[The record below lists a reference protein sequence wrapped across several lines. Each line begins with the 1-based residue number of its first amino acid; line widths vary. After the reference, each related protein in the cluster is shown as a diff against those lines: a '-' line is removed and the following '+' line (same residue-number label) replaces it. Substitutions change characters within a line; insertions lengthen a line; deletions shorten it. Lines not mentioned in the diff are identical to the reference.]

1 MEYIKLQLGCLM
13 VIAYIVFL
21 YYKEHRRFQLPWT
34 LSLFDVLL
42 TIGIACMLLDG
53 LTAYTV
59 NHLDTVNETLNRI
72 LHGLF
77 LSSVDAVIFIQ
88 FLYIL
93 DETEGMDRQRGSRKL
108 LFLPFAV
115 NILLVFLFLPEL
127 EYRHGR
133 ISNYS
138 MGISAYTC
146 YVMAAIYILLT
157 IGIVF
162 RRWKYIEGH
171 KRTSIL
177 TCLLVIVLVT
187 GYQMM
192 VPDSLLTS
200 IGTLIILLGAYLNL
214 ENPALKEL
222 GRYHD
227 EMVMGFAT
235 LIENRDD
242 STGGHV
248 KRTTQYVK
256 LLVEEL
262 RHRGYYK
269 EILTQDYIRNLQ
281 MAAPM
286 HDVGKISIPDAILQ
300 KPGKLTA
307 EEFDVMKQHTVRGGR
322 IIQET
327 FSRMGNR
334 QYLEMAWQIARYHHE
349 KWNGNGYPEGLKGEE
364 IPLCARIMAIADVFD
379 AVSEKRCY
387 RDALPLEKC
396 FEIIRVGCGRDFDPL
411 LTEVFLDLQEKVIK
425 VHRGQEN
432 HRG

>member
-1 MEYIKLQLGCLM
+1 MIRVM
-13 VIAYIVFL
+13 IA
-21 YYKEHRRFQLPWT
+21 
-34 LSLFDVLL
+34 
-42 TIGIACMLLDG
+42 
-53 LTAYTV
+53 
-59 NHLDTVNETLNRI
+59 
-72 LHGLF
+72 
-77 LSSVDAVIFIQ
+77 
-88 FLYIL
+88 
-93 DETEGMDRQRGSRKL
+93 
-108 LFLPFAV
+108 
-115 NILLVFLFLPEL
+115 
-127 EYRHGR
+127 
-133 ISNYS
+133 
-138 MGISAYTC
+138 
-146 YVMAAIYILLT
+146 
-157 IGIVF
+157 
-162 RRWKYIEGH
+162 
-171 KRTSIL
+171 
-177 TCLLVIVLVT
+177 
-187 GYQMM
+187 
-192 VPDSLLTS
+192 
-200 IGTLIILLGAYLNL
+200 
-214 ENPALKEL
+214 
-222 GRYHD
+222 
-227 EMVMGFAT
+227 
-235 LIENRDD
+235 DD
-242 STGGHV
+242 SAFMRMVLKKLFSGADDFEVVGVAHDGQEAVEKV
-248 KRTTQYVK
+248 KK

-364 IPLCARIMAIADVFD
+364 SPLCARIMAIADVFD

-387 RDALPLEKC
+387 RDALPLEEC